1 MVHCFSR
8 LHSHSKLKNDFFHSF
23 IMFNNISQSHSP
35 HWSDQREGK
44 NNESELIRCNSLM
57 SERWMYRRW
66 DELMMRCPDII
77 FVFLTSMTQYVVILT
92 CCVLC
97 REDFTRILW
106 TRHVI
111 DFYCFSLAEG
121 GVVAECGELFL
132 SEWLLVVEL
141 GTDICQEEVEKGSNS
156 FFYWRSLIWTEIKIE
171 AFFNIEQFYEP
182 QMPHIAIML
191 LLNKTKITRRSKWE
205 TNWSTLCR
213 HYGRH
218 RHYHDILLEKW
229 SRK

>member
-1 MVHCFSR
+1 MNVSKMRWIDDAMPRYNFRIFNIDDAIRRHIDLLCTVQGRFY
-8 LHSHSKLKNDFFHSF
+8 SHSL
-23 IMFNNISQSHSP
+23 
-35 HWSDQREGK
+35 
-44 NNESELIRCNSLM
+44 NSTCDRFLLLFTC
-57 SERWMYRRW
+57 WRR
-66 DELMMRCPDII
+66 RSC
-77 FVFLTSMTQYVVILT
+77 
-92 CCVLC
+92 
-97 REDFTRILW
+97 
-106 TRHVI
+106 
-111 DFYCFSLAEG
+111 
-121 GVVAECGELFL
+121 GVWRTFL

-156 FFYWRSLIWTEIKIE
+156 FFYWRSLLWTEIKIE